1 MKDGE
6 SYRCECLEGFLSAE
20 GRCVESCG
28 QNRPWKVP
36 FNGMRVCVKSDE
48 TCDNRRQCMCDSVNG
63 YALKDGACV
72 ACEDGAFV
80 SSQYKCLKQASCESG
95 EVSYGRLCM
104 AASACKAAGRVLDIT
119 GTRCLDACNTA
130 VKNGRVVVSEQV
142 DGNGQCQCAK
152 GFKPSREGF
161 SCVKKGLTT
170 AQILGI
176 VFGCVG
182 LVLVVVAVI
191 VILKLCGKGGK
202 KAPKSDP
209 VQKEEP
215 ALAEA
220 AK

>member
-1 MKDGE
+1 
-6 SYRCECLEGFLSAE
+6 
-20 GRCVESCG
+20 
-28 QNRPWKVP
+28 
-36 FNGMRVCVKSDE
+36 VKSDE

-119 GTRCLDACNTA
+119 GTRCLDACNSA

-161 SCVKKGLTT
+161 SCVKKGLSTG
-170 AQILGI
+170 AIIGI
-176 VFGCVG
+176 VAGAVA
-182 LVLVVVAVI
+182 LVVIIVVVVVLVT
-191 VILKLCGKGGK
+191 KKGGK
-202 KAPKSDP
+202 AKKSAKPMNDT
-209 VQKEEP
+209 VTGNNDT
-215 ALAEA
+215 ALASA